1 MSEGVSAGLCH
12 KDQRVMPLLVTC
24 GDRTI
29 DCLAVDSCNFLDHL
43 DDGPVAEFP
52 HDIVITE
59 VRRTVGVLCASTAP
73 TTVLGCRLS
82 LLIKSDYL
90 KRITV

>member
-43 DDGPVAEFP
+43 VDGPVAEFP
-52 HDIVITE
+52 HDHRNNGSAE
-59 VRRTVGVLCASTAP
+59 DRRCA
-73 TTVLGCRLS
+73 VCIHR
-82 LLIKSDYL
+82 SDNGAGL
-90 KRITV
+90 QTKLANQK